1 MSAMWLR
8 ESAPRARA
16 LGVGAAVAIGALAAA
31 LVLLGNPGNM
41 GLCGACFLRD
51 VAGSLGLFAGG
62 PQIFRPELLGLMLGA
77 LLWKL
82 SRGELRARS
91 GSHAATR
98 LFLGVWMGIAAL
110 VFLGCP
116 FRLLQRLGGGDLH
129 AWLSLPGFLAG
140 VFVARRCEQR
150 GYKVGT
156 TSEVPLP
163 VGLLGPL
170 SFALIGAAFLLGSLR
185 GPGAGDPGGPPHAPP
200 LWALA
205 LALPAGVLLSA
216 SGFCAISA
224 ARQVFGGPRTML
236 LACAALVASYAL
248 ILAFGG
254 AFRFGFE
261 GQPIAH
267 GELLWNALSLAL
279 LGLCGALAGGCP
291 VRQIAMS
298 GEGNGDAFVTTMGIL
313 LGGAIAHG
321 AGLASSATGTTAA
334 GRVAVVVGIAL
345 VALYGAWMARLAK
358 S

>member
-1 MSAMWLR
+1 MWLR
-8 ESAPRARA
+8 EATPRARA
-16 LGVGAAVAIGALAAA
+16 LGLGACAAIGALAAA

-51 VAGSLGLFAGG
+51 VAGSLGLFAAG
-62 PQIFRPELLGLMLGA
+62 PQIFRPELMGLMLGA

-129 AWLSLPGFLAG
+129 AWLALPGFLVG

-170 SFALIGAAFLLGSLR
+170 FFALIGGAFLLGALR
-185 GPGAGDPGGPPHAPP
+185 GPLAGDPGGPPHAPWM
-200 LWALA
+200 WALV
-205 LALPAGVLLSA
+205 LALPAGTLLSA

-224 ARQVFGGPRTML
+224 ARQVFGGPRPML
-236 LACAALVASYAL
+236 LACGALIASYAL
-248 ILAFGG
+248 VLALGG
-254 AFRFGFE
+254 SFRLGFAS
-261 GQPIAH
+261 QPIAH
-267 GELLWNALSLAL
+267 GEWLWNALSTTL

-321 AGLASSATGTTAA
+321 AGLASSAAGTTAA
-334 GRVAVVVGIAL
+334 GRVAVLVGLLL
-345 VALYGAWMARLAK
+345 VALYGAWMARLAQR
-358 S
+358 